1 MLHHDGISFHD
12 ENPVSTKKIT
22 FGRCVISLEGGGGK
36 IPQNSR
42 PITLFMD
49 DPLSA
54 TGGQELRLKTKNL
67 YKLLKFLNNQNFLRN
82 FKKTHCEMLKV
93 LRSLK
98 GNYFDSSSHNL

>member
-22 FGRCVISLEGGGGK
+22 FGRCVISLEGGLK
-36 IPQNSR
+36 IPQNS
-42 PITLFMD
+42 ITLFMD

-82 FKKTHCEMLKV
+82 FKKHTVRC
-93 LRSLK
+93 
-98 GNYFDSSSHNL
+98 